1 MYDVYMNAFE
11 GFPDVSIK
19 DVIVDT
25 ESGISLAPAS
35 LDLVGVEPYLYS
47 IDDRLTVLKESL
59 KPIENEYDHILIDT
73 PPSLGQFVLNGFIAA
88 DRIIINLDSGMFAQ
102 KGVDNL
108 KAIFEDIKEIT
119 GRRKSADMAI
129 VTKTGDLHE
138 TKSSF
143 QEIALIIKKML
154 KAAGEDENTEREK
167 EIESMLSSFAGRTCS
182 VPYDYNIIKAQLKGL
197 PISHLFPDS
206 PAAAAYREI
215 AEIISVW

>member
-1 MYDVYMNAFE
+1 MYDVYMNAFD

-19 DVIVDT
+19 DIIVET
-25 ESGISLAPAS
+25 ESGVSLAPAS

-59 KPIENEYDHILIDT
+59 KPVEKEYNHILIDT
-73 PPSLGQFVLNGFIAA
+73 PPSMGQFVLNGFIAA
-88 DRIIINLDSGMFAQ
+88 DRIIINLDNGIFAQ
-102 KGVDNL
+102 KGIDNL

-129 VTKTGDLHE
+129 ITKTGDLHE

-143 QEIALIIKKML
+143 QEIAMIIKKML
-154 KAAGEDENTEREK
+154 GQGEKEENCERER

-206 PAAAAYREI
+206 PATAAYRDI
-215 AEIISVW
+215 AEIISAW